1 MMRFASSASVGWTE
15 IVISPNGFTAMGNG
29 FGCRDATTSG
39 SPCASSSPRTMLAS
53 TSERVWKMTTRSDKF
68 VGHSAARRGER
79 LAVVLDFQQ
88 NHGHVIVLGGAA
100 DKRLDFGE
108 HVFAKRFRCQVE
120 IPLEKLSEP
129 ALTEAVVGRVHRLG
143 DAVREEHVE

>member
-53 TSERVWKMTTRSDKF
+53 TSERVWKMTTRSDKL
-68 VGHSAARRGER
+68 VGGGRGRRGER
-79 LAVVLDFQQ
+79 LAVVVNLQE
-88 NHGHVIVLGGAA
+88 NHGHVVVLRRAG
-100 DKRLDFGE
+100 DKGLDLGE
-108 HVFAKRFRCQVE
+108 HARAE
-120 IPLEKLSEP
+120 
-129 ALTEAVVGRVHRLG
+129 RL
-143 DAVREEHVE
+143 